1 MFKLPQTQRFMK
13 FLAIVEAIAILILL
27 CAVPEL
33 FPMFLIVGV
42 LIWVGIAVMLR
53 VFEWICT
60 GK

>member
-1 MFKLPQTQRFMK
+1 MK